1 MSKTSQV
8 SEKRYA
14 GDLAKNIA
22 VIGRNFY
29 IDPISEKVGD
39 KDVEHWNTVML
50 AMSYVLDANTLLIGE
65 PGFAKT
71 TGAKVVS
78 CIMSGY
84 PFDTYEAAQV
94 QGHPDQ
100 TFETMIARPDFSK
113 LAKEES
119 VIWLA
124 SAYLPVRIID
134 EINRLSSG
142 HQDGWLNILETGR
155 INYLNATFFT
165 GTTPCYATA
174 NHPDDGNHVLI
185 PPLRDRFL
193 AHVESGYIG
202 ATYRKDIRRAI
213 ENIDELKDEK
223 LTTEIMDIV
232 NDKSLDIKERF
243 RKIELAQKSYLS
255 KKYKET
261 GATLFNAETKK
272 RAKQEID
279 DIPLSTEV
287 DILLMMIDSELNF
300 TPTFGRKRCSDPV
313 DTSNHAKK
321 LASTK
326 VKNAFSPRGST
337 KGLENYAK
345 ALAYLIGDEKAEKY
359 HLTAVAPHVLGHRLE
374 FTDDFRGQHQAD
386 IRGGLFGDTIEMHLA
401 GKLVEG
407 VNANYGTVKENLDL
421 IIIAFKNETNSYR
434 PDEERIELSNEQKEK
449 VKKMLKA
456 PDKIDH
462 PLVREYAERIARAR
476 RKKIE
481 ANQ

>member
-1 MSKTSQV
+1 MPKTQV
-8 SEKRYA
+8 SERRYSD
-14 GDLAKNIA
+14 DLIKNIR
-22 VIGRNFY
+22 ISGKKYY
-29 IDPISEKVGD
+29 IDPIYNEVGG
-39 KDVEHWNTVML
+39 KEVEHWNTALSVI
-50 AMSYVLDANTLLIGE
+50 SYVLDANQLSVGE

-71 TGAKVVS
+71 TGAKVICS
-78 CIMSGY
+78 IMSGY
-84 PFDTYEAAQV
+84 PFDLYEAAQI

-193 AHVESGYIG
+193 AHIECGYIG
-202 ATYRKDIRRAI
+202 ATYRQNIRQAI
-213 ENIDELKDEK
+213 QNIDDLKDEK

-232 NDKSLDIKERF
+232 NDKNLEIKERL
-243 RKIELAQKSYLS
+243 RKIELAQNSYLS

-261 GATLFNAETKK
+261 GAVLFDAETKK
-272 RAKQEID
+272 RARQEIENVN
-279 DIPLSTEV
+279 LST
-287 DILLMMIDSELNF
+287 DADTFLMMIDSELNF
-300 TPTFGRKRCSDPV
+300 TPTFGRKRSFPNDSI
-313 DTSNHAKK
+313 DSSNHAKK

-326 VKNAFSPRGST
+326 TKNAFSPRGST

-345 ALAYLIGDEKAEKY
+345 ALAYLMGDEKVEKH
-359 HLTAVAPHVLGHRLE
+359 HLESVAPHILGHRLE
-374 FTDDFRGQHQAD
+374 FTEEFRAQHQAD
-386 IRGGLFGDTIEMHLA
+386 IRGGGMFGDTLEMHLSKELIKDVETNYEKA
-401 GKLVEG
+401 KGDVDLLLV
-407 VNANYGTVKENLDL
+407 AY
-421 IIIAFKNETNSYR
+421 KNEMNAYR
-434 PDEERIELSNEQKEK
+434 PDEDRVELSTEQKRRVTKLLEDPNK
-449 VKKMLKA
+449 V
-456 PDKIDH
+456 DH
-462 PLVREYAERIARAR
+462 PLVREYATRIARAR
-476 RKKIE
+476 KKRR
-481 ANQ
+481 